1 MFINHVLLT
10 SLHVMVYEHDVSVV
24 HLFNKDSKVI
34 SIRPFY
40 ARRVSAHGQR
50 GRIRRHIDDKQP
62 NDIQNIKQYLEN
74 GVSVSPRTTT
84 KPRMRKSNLA
94 PLNAVS
100 RPLIP
105 LN

>member
-1 MFINHVLLT
+1 MVSIVL
-10 SLHVMVYEHDVSVV
+10 S
-24 HLFNKDSKVI
+24 I
-34 SIRPFY
+34 SPFY
-40 ARRVSAHGQR
+40 ARRVSAHQQR

-62 NDIQNIKQYLEN
+62 NDIQNIKQYLET

-84 KPRMRKSNLA
+84 KLRMRKSNLA